1 MKENIIQL
9 ITAFLG
15 SAGFAIIFN
24 IRSSLVFLASVGGF
38 LSWGLFLIFQS
49 ITANYFVASFVAS
62 AFAALY
68 GEVMARVNKTPASV
82 FFIPGVVS
90 LIPGGALFYTMS
102 YALRSDW
109 DMFRQYSSLTV
120 QYALGIAC
128 GLSIAWALWYM
139 FQKFLTN
146 RNTLE
151 EKNA

>member
-15 SAGFAIIFN
+15 SAGFALVFN
-24 IRSSLVFLASVGGF
+24 IRNSLVFLASVGGF

-49 ITANYFVASFVAS
+49 ITSNYFVASFVSS

-90 LIPGGALFYTMS
+90 LIPGGSLFYTMS
-102 YALRSDW
+102 YALRSEW
-109 DMFRQYSSLTV
+109 DMFRQYGSLTV

-128 GLSIAWALWYM
+128 GLSISWALWYM
-139 FQKFLTN
+139 FQEFITN
-146 RNTLE
+146 RNLRE
-151 EKNA
+151 KKNA

>member
-15 SAGFAIIFN
+15 SAGFALVFN
-24 IRSSLVFLASVGGF
+24 IRNSLVFMVSVGGF
-38 LSWGLFLIFQS
+38 FSWGLFLIFQS
-49 ITANYFVASFVAS
+49 ITANYFVASFAAS

-90 LIPGGALFYTMS
+90 LIPGGDLFYTMS
-102 YALRSDW
+102 YALKSDW
-109 DMFRQYSSLTV
+109 DSFRHYSSLTV

-128 GLSIAWALWYM
+128 GISMAWALWYM
-139 FQKFLTN
+139 LQKFITSHKPSEN
-146 RNTLE
+146 FNV
-151 EKNA
+151 